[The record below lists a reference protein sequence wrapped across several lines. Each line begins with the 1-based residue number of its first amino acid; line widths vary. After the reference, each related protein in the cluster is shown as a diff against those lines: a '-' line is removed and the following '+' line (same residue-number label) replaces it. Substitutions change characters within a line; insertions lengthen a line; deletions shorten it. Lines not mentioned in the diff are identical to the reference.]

1 MGGKPNSGVGSLE
14 EIPMEDNNF
23 TIAELKILSLKPGD
37 VLAVKLVDSTGL
49 EIFTQQDMLSLRAK
63 LKEVFKDNE
72 VMVFAMP
79 QNTDIVFE
87 SVSPETKSDCSP
99 YSSAS
104 AGYCSDCS
112 CGKKEAFLANPENLG
127 NDGS

>member
-1 MGGKPNSGVGSLE
+1 MSEPFTIAEAK
-14 EIPMEDNNF
+14 F
-23 TIAELKILSLKPGD
+23 TIAELKALSLKPGD
-37 VLAVKLVDSTGL
+37 VLTVKLVDSTGL

-72 VMVFAMP
+72 IMVFAMP

-87 SVSPETKSDCSP
+87 SVGPETKSDCSP

-104 AGYCSDCS
+104 TGYCSDCS